1 MIHIEDIL
9 GSNFIDKIF
18 LMPTVLGIMF
28 IAKYMIQYYQL
39 DQNKITAYILNS
51 SNFALFI
58 ILLKFLFSDID
69 QGSPYGYLISDI
81 SLVFIAISVVYL
93 VTPLYKNIEYEI
105 LPQFIIYYLLYLH
118 VYGFHL
124 RSTLLVLSGLT
135 LFWLVIYALCNY
147 RKVITAHYISYFFLS
162 VFITLAAVL
171 VAISQFHVPI
181 SYTIGIFFKILAV
194 LVIAKVAI
202 YLISIIALMY
212 SDLKRD
218 AYIDILTGTYNR
230 KKFEDVLNEVLFS
243 KNVPSFS
250 IALFDIDAFKSINDN
265 YGHLAGDYVLRE
277 ISTDIRELLMQEHSN
292 GQLFRYGGDEFF
304 IVFRNQTGEEAYR
317 MMTQIT
323 KNISDKEFAYNDI
336 PFNVS
341 ISVGV
346 AEITDEKNPETIIDK
361 VDKNLYVAKANGK
374 NQVYYV

>member
-147 RKVITAHYISYFFLS
+147 RKVITADRKS
-162 VFITLAAVL
+162 VV
-171 VAISQFHVPI
+171 
-181 SYTIGIFFKILAV
+181 
-194 LVIAKVAI
+194 
-202 YLISIIALMY
+202 
-212 SDLKRD
+212 
-218 AYIDILTGTYNR
+218 
-230 KKFEDVLNEVLFS
+230 
-243 KNVPSFS
+243 
-250 IALFDIDAFKSINDN
+250 
-265 YGHLAGDYVLRE
+265 
-277 ISTDIRELLMQEHSN
+277 
-292 GQLFRYGGDEFF
+292 
-304 IVFRNQTGEEAYR
+304 
-317 MMTQIT
+317 
-323 KNISDKEFAYNDI
+323 
-336 PFNVS
+336 
-341 ISVGV
+341 
-346 AEITDEKNPETIIDK
+346 
-361 VDKNLYVAKANGK
+361 
-374 NQVYYV
+374 